1 MAGPSLGTNL
11 SGLTDWSTAF
21 PFVDLFRLSRGW
33 YTQREGVFDTG
44 EAGLLDL
51 DDAGWL
57 RGFTRDGTEAPF
69 ERVSTILFTG
79 GHVPAGVYVLD
90 WEGAGEIAL
99 GLVPDDAILSRT
111 DGRIEVRLEAGQMLE
126 ISILATDP
134 AGSGDYIRDMRL
146 YNRQDADLL
155 AAGRQFTP
163 EFLERIGD
171 FRSLRFMDWMGTNNS
186 AIRDWR
192 DRPEGDDARE
202 TLNGASVETMVALA
216 NEVRAD
222 PWFTLPHL
230 ASDAYIRAFAT
241 YVRDHLAEGLVA
253 RFEFSNE
260 VWNWGFDQAQHA
272 QRQAER
278 LWGAG
283 VEGGWMQWYGMRA
296 ARMAE
301 IVAEVF
307 GEATGTRALNV
318 FSTQSGWQGLES
330 YALDA
335 PDRVAA
341 GGTAPRDAPF
351 HVYAIAPYFG
361 GSIGATEMAD
371 RVDDWIAMG
380 EAGFR
385 AAIAYLRGGEA
396 ADTLARIGETI
407 AYHAA
412 VAEGLGWQLEAY
424 EGGQHI
430 VDLDGL
436 FGGAQDPAQTA
447 FFVDLVKRPA
457 FRQLYQ
463 EYFEIWRENGGGLMA
478 QFSDFGAG
486 DRYGSWGIW
495 DSLYAPDSPRA
506 RAVEAFR
513 DHVAA
518 WWSDARPASVFANG
532 VTRVDRDGAD
542 RLHGGAQD
550 DMLVGLGGDNRLD
563 GRGGDDVLTAG
574 GGRDLLIGGGGADAL
589 SGRGG
594 ADSLRG
600 GAGADLLRGG
610 AGADL
615 LTGGSGADLLSGGA
629 GADVFL
635 FGTRQHSRP
644 GAPDTI
650 TDFRRGVDK
659 LDLHPLAGETA
670 PAWRGGRE
678 FTAAGRAEWR
688 YAAPEGETP
697 LLLQF
702 DADGDGRADMAIRL
716 AGLARLG
723 LDDLIL

>member
-33 YTQREGVFDTG
+33 YTQSEGEFDTG

-51 DDAGWL
+51 DAAGWL
-57 RGFTRDGTEAPF
+57 RGFTRDGSPAPF

-90 WEGAGEIAL
+90 WKGKGEIAL
-99 GLVPDDAILSRT
+99 GLVPENAILSRK
-111 DGRIEVRLEAGQMLE
+111 DGRIELRLEAGQMLE

-134 AGSGDYIRDMRL
+134 AGNGNYIRDIRL

-155 AAGRQFTP
+155 AADRQFTP
-163 EFLERIGD
+163 EFLDRIGD

-186 AIRDWR
+186 TTRHWS
-192 DRPEGDDARE
+192 DRPEGGDARE
-202 TLNGASVETMVALA
+202 TVNGASVETMVALA

-260 VWNWGFDQAQHA
+260 VWNWGFDQAHHA

-278 LWGAG
+278 LWGEG

-296 ARMAE
+296 ARMAG

-307 GEATGTRALNV
+307 GAETGTRALNV
-318 FSTQSGWQGLES
+318 FSTQSGWQGLED

-335 PDRVAA
+335 PAFVAA
-341 GGTAPRDAPF
+341 GGGAPRDAPF

-361 GSIGATEMAD
+361 GSIGATEMAG
-371 RVDDWIAMG
+371 RVDEWIAMG
-380 EAGFR
+380 KAGFR
-385 AAIAYLRGGEA
+385 AAIAYLRSGDA

-407 AYHAA
+407 AYHAG

-478 QFSDFGAG
+478 QFSDFGTG

-495 DSLYAPDSPRA
+495 DSLYAPNSPRA
-506 RAVEAFR
+506 DAVEAFR

-518 WWSDARPASVFANG
+518 WWSDPRPASVFANG

-542 RLHGGAQD
+542 VLHGGARD
-550 DMLVGLGGDNRLD
+550 DMLVGLGGDNRLA
-563 GRGGDDVLTAG
+563 GRGGDDVLTS
-574 GGRDLLIGGGGADAL
+574 GGGADRL
-589 SGRGG
+589 S
-594 ADSLRG
+594 G
-600 GAGADLLRGG
+600 GAGDDALSARG
-610 AGADL
+610 
-615 LTGGSGADLLSGGA
+615 GADLLSGGA
-629 GADVFL
+629 GRDLLQGGKGADSLIGGRGADLLTGGAGADLFVFGAL
-635 FGTRQHSRP
+635 HDSRV

-650 TDFRRGVDK
+650 ADFRRGIDK
-659 LDLHPLAGETA
+659 IDLHLLIAA
-670 PAWRGGRE
+670 DPAWRGARE
-678 FTAAGRAEWR
+678 FTANGRAELR
-688 YAAPEGETP
+688 FAAPEGEAP
-697 LLLQF
+697 LLLQY
-702 DADGDGRADMAIRL
+702 DADGDGRADLAIRL